1 MMPHISRLRSLLCCL
16 AAVAGPAA
24 ARAEDP
30 KEAAKESVKVT
41 VKGILASETKNFID
55 PRLAE
60 FAKEVQKKNPKLTG
74 FRFANSG
81 SEKLALGVTQTFPL
95 ADKETLDVTA
105 NASLTAEGKITI
117 TIKPPMLDQITYT
130 CVCERYFSMAT
141 QYFTKDKERL
151 FIAVTAKPCP
161 GPEKDKPKEPA
172 TPK

>member
-1 MMPHISRLRSLLCCL
+1 MMPHRSRLRSLLCCL

-24 ARAEDP
+24 TRAEDP
-30 KEAAKESVKVT
+30 KEAAKESVQVT

-55 PRLAE
+55 PRLAD

-74 FRFANSG
+74 FRFADSG
-81 SEKLALGVTQTFPL
+81 TANLALGVTRTFKL

-117 TIKPPMLDQITYT
+117 TVKPPMLDQVTYT

-141 QYFTKDKERL
+141 QYFNKDKERL
-151 FIAVTAKPCP
+151 FIGVTAKPCP
-161 GPEKDKPKEPA
+161 GPDKDKAKESAKPK
-172 TPK
+172 